1 MGKIDVSI
9 MSDKEREI
17 YLRRVLMESAIFDEQ
32 IEQARINGT
41 ELVYGE
47 NYGMISLK
55 ELINMHPEY
64 SKYVDQSVWDKS
76 PDETGLFGAPFGED
90 RLIAINDGR
99 IDGRR
104 EDGKFIPSDQL
115 IDEVLK
121 VPMHQMLLL
130 THSGIA
136 NEEYLQRYK
145 DSFGRENIKANRI
158 PDSFEEYLQM
168 ASSGKLM
175 VTEEEFYNTIE
186 LTEEDRARLEEYKKE
201 IGEEELGELDEE
213 ELEEDR
219 ERVRVEDEEQ
229 DGEERE
235 EEERDAEEKTEEKI
249 AEESVEKDSLIEDI
263 KNYKE
268 NYKDFDMNKIR
279 EERAKILA
287 MSVISRFNI
296 PAASQGQLVKIFVAN
311 PDLDINRL
319 KQAMEVTI
327 GNKRGI
333 SLRFASGDLSLDDRM
348 FSSTGE
354 TQIDERQYDS
364 EISAKMDQEYAK
376 APVEILNK
384 EKQVLVYTDYSG
396 NTITAPLKKKNMNEL
411 TRSEGEKVIRE
422 FEELLSK
429 ERALIANRSS
439 MTPANFSREM
449 TMLSTLRL
457 KVIGANGLNVPV
469 IHDEI
474 KADREISETIEGK
487 IKAREEEEEKNT
499 KNPELENGK
508 EEEKD
513 EQDDWVRG
521 PYDPRHG
528 M

>member
-1 MGKIDVSI
+1 MDDNCLLLGGFFMGKIDVSI

-17 YLRRVLMESAIFDEQ
+17 YLRRVLMESAIIDEQ

-90 RLIAINDGR
+90 RLIAINDAR

-201 IGEEELGELDEE
+201 F
-213 ELEEDR
+213 
-219 ERVRVEDEEQ
+219 
-229 DGEERE
+229 
-235 EEERDAEEKTEEKI
+235 AWKTKNKMAKKEKKR
-249 AEESVEKDSLIEDI
+249 
-263 KNYKE
+263 KE
-268 NYKDFDMNKIR
+268 MLKK
-279 EERAKILA
+279 
-287 MSVISRFNI
+287 
-296 PAASQGQLVKIFVAN
+296 
-311 PDLDINRL
+311 RL
-319 KQAMEVTI
+319 K
-327 GNKRGI
+327 R
-333 SLRFASGDLSLDDRM
+333 
-348 FSSTGE
+348 
-354 TQIDERQYDS
+354 
-364 EISAKMDQEYAK
+364 
-376 APVEILNK
+376 
-384 EKQVLVYTDYSG
+384 KQ
-396 NTITAPLKKKNMNEL
+396 LKNLWKK
-411 TRSEGEKVIRE
+411 
-422 FEELLSK
+422 
-429 ERALIANRSS
+429 
-439 MTPANFSREM
+439 
-449 TMLSTLRL
+449 
-457 KVIGANGLNVPV
+457 
-469 IHDEI
+469 IH
-474 KADREISETIEGK
+474 
-487 IKAREEEEEKNT
+487 
-499 KNPELENGK
+499 
-508 EEEKD
+508 
-513 EQDDWVRG
+513 
-521 PYDPRHG
+521 
-528 M
+528 

>member
-17 YLRRVLMESAIFDEQ
+17 YLRRVLMESAVFDEQ

-64 SKYVDQSVWDKS
+64 SKHVDQSVWDKS

-249 AEESVEKDSLIEDI
+249 AEESVEKDQLIEDI
-263 KNYKE
+263 NNYKE
-268 NYKDFDMNKIR
+268 NYKDVDMDKIR
-279 EERAKILA
+279 EERARILA
-287 MSVISRFNI
+287 ESVLERYSI
-296 PAASQGQLVKIFVAN
+296 PAAARGQLVELFVAN
-311 PDLDINRL
+311 PNLDLNSL

-327 GNKRGI
+327 RNVDRDDRGFA
-333 SLRFASGDLSLDDRM
+333 LRFASRDVGLKDRIVV
-348 FSSTGE
+348 FDGKNI
-354 TQIDERQYDS
+354 IDERKNDS
-364 EISAKMDQEYAK
+364 EISAKMDQEYEK
-376 APVEILNK
+376 APVEVLSK

-396 NTITAPLKKKNMNEL
+396 NTITAPLKKKNMDEL

-487 IKAREEEEEKNT
+487 IKAREEEEQKT
-499 KNPELENGK
+499 KNDK